1 MSQNIDKLI
10 QNIQKVIVGKD
21 EPIKLLVVSLLAK
34 GHILIEDTPGLG
46 KTILARALSKS
57 ISTNLKRVQC
67 TPDLLPSDI
76 TGVSIYNE
84 QERNFEFKAGPIFT
98 NILLVDEINR
108 TTPRTQS
115 SMLEAME
122 EHQVSA
128 DGKTYKLPSPF
139 MVIATQNPIEFHGT
153 YPLPEAQLDRFFM
166 KISMG
171 YPSIEDEIK
180 IMQMQEKVHPIEN
193 LKSVISTEDLLELQK
208 QVSDI
213 KIDTIVLRY
222 IASIMQALREHNSL
236 AYGAS
241 PRGSLALMHA
251 SKAFAMVEKKDFVD
265 PDIIK
270 KIAISVLS
278 HRIVIKPQYISS
290 LTNEDIIAD
299 VLAKTKVPK

>member
-10 QNIQKVIVGKD
+10 KNIQSVIVGKE
-21 EPIKLLVVSLLAK
+21 EPIKLLIVSLLAK

-57 ISTNLKRVQC
+57 ISTRLKRVQC

-84 QERNFEFKAGPIFT
+84 KERSFEFKAGPIFT

-171 YPSIEDEIK
+171 YPSIDDEIE
-180 IMQMQEKVHPIEN
+180 IMQMQEKTHPIEH
-193 LKSVISTEDLLELQK
+193 LKAVLSTEDLLELQK
-208 QVSDI
+208 QVSEI
-213 KIDTIVLRY
+213 KIDRIVLKY
-222 IASIMQALREHNSL
+222 IASIMHALREHNSL

-251 SKAFAMVEKKDFVD
+251 SKAFALVEKRDFVD

-270 KIAISVLS
+270 KIAIPVLS
-278 HRIVIKPQYISS
+278 HRIVIKPQYISN
-290 LTNEDIIAD
+290 LTNEDIVAD
-299 VLAKTKVPK
+299 VLATTKVPR

>member
-1 MSQNIDKLI
+1 MSNDIDKLI
-10 QNIQKVIVGKD
+10 KNIQSVIIGKD
-21 EPIKLLVVSLLAK
+21 ESIKLLVVSLLAK
-34 GHILIEDTPGLG
+34 GHLLIEDTPGLG

-57 ISTNLKRVQC
+57 VNGRLRRIQC
-67 TPDLLPSDI
+67 TPDLLPSDV

-84 QERNFEFKAGPIFT
+84 QERIFEFKPGPIFA

-122 EHQVSA
+122 EHQVTA
-128 DGKTYKLPSPF
+128 DGKTYRLPSPF

-171 YPSIEDEIK
+171 YPTIEAEIE
-180 IMQMQEKVHPIEN
+180 IMQMQEKVHPIKN
-193 LKSVISTEDLLELQK
+193 LKPVISIDKLIDLQK
-208 QVSDI
+208 QVTDI
-213 KIDTIVLRY
+213 KIDKLVLEY
-222 IASIMQALREHNSL
+222 IASIMHALRKHNSL

-251 SKAFAMVEKKDFVD
+251 SKAFAMIEKKDFVD

>member
-1 MSQNIDKLI
+1 MSNGIDKLL
-10 QNIQKVIVGKD
+10 QNIQSVIIGKD
-21 EPIKLLVVSLLAK
+21 ESIKLLVVSLLAK
-34 GHILIEDTPGLG
+34 GHLLIEDTPGLG
-46 KTILARALSKS
+46 KTILARALSQS
-57 ISTNLKRVQC
+57 ISGRLRRVQC
-67 TPDLLPSDI
+67 TPDLLPSDV

-84 QERNFEFKAGPIFT
+84 KERNFEFKPGPIFT

-122 EHQVSA
+122 EHQVTA

-139 MVIATQNPIEFHGT
+139 MVIATQNPLEYHGT

-166 KISMG
+166 RISMG
-171 YPSIEDEIK
+171 YPSIDEEVK
-180 IMQMQEKVHPIEN
+180 IMQMQEKTHPIEN
-193 LKSVISTEDLLELQK
+193 LKPVISTEQLIELQK
-208 QVSDI
+208 QVAEI
-213 KIDTIVLRY
+213 KIDTLVLEY
-222 IASIMQALREHNSL
+222 IASIMYGLREHNSL

-251 SKAFAMVEKKDFVD
+251 SKAFALIEKKDFVD

-270 KIAISVLS
+270 KIAIPVLS
-278 HRIVIKPQYISS
+278 HRIAVKPQYISS
-290 LTNEDIIAD
+290 VTNEDIVAD

>member
-1 MSQNIDKLI
+1 MSQKIDKLI
-10 QNIQKVIVGKD
+10 QNIQSVIVGKD
-21 EPIKLLVVSLLAK
+21 EPIKLLIVSLLAK

-46 KTILARALSKS
+46 KTVLARALAKS
-57 ISTNLKRVQC
+57 ISTRLKRVQC

-84 QERNFEFKAGPIFT
+84 KERSFEFQAGPIFT

-171 YPSIEDEIK
+171 YPSIEDEIE
-180 IMQMQEKVHPIEN
+180 IMQMQKKTHPIEN
-193 LKSVISTEDLLELQK
+193 LKAVLSTEDLLELQQ
-208 QVSDI
+208 QVSEI
-213 KIDTIVLRY
+213 KIDRIVLRY
-222 IASIMQALREHNSL
+222 IASIMHALREHNSL

-270 KIAISVLS
+270 KIAIPVLA
-278 HRIVIKPQYISS
+278 HRIVIKPQYISN

-299 VLAKTKVPK
+299 VLATTKVPR

>member
-1 MSQNIDKLI
+1 MSHNLNKLI
-10 QNIQKVIVGKD
+10 KNIQSVIVGKE
-21 EPIKLLVVSLLAK
+21 EPIKLLIVSLLAK

-57 ISTNLKRVQC
+57 ISTRLKRVQC

-84 QERNFEFKAGPIFT
+84 QERSFEFKAGPIFT

-122 EHQVSA
+122 EEQVTV

-166 KISMG
+166 KIGMG
-171 YPSIEDEIK
+171 YPTVEDEIE
-180 IMQMQEKVHPIEN
+180 IMQMQEKEHPIEN
-193 LKSVISTEDLLELQK
+193 LKPVISSQELLELQK
-208 QVSDI
+208 QVLNI
-213 KIDTIVLRY
+213 KIDKIVLKY
-222 IASIMQALREHNSL
+222 IALIMQALRKHNSL

-251 SKAFAMVEKKDFVD
+251 SKAFALVEKKDFVD

-270 KIAISVLS
+270 RIAVPVLS
-278 HRIVIKPQYISS
+278 HRIVIKPQYSAS

-299 VLAKTKVPK
+299 VLAKIEVPK

>member
-1 MSQNIDKLI
+1 MSTDIEKLI
-10 QNIQKVIVGKD
+10 TNIQSVIVGKD
-21 EPIKLLVVSLLAK
+21 ESIKFLVVALLSK
-34 GHILIEDTPGLG
+34 GHLLIEDAPGLG
-46 KTILARALSKS
+46 KTILARALSRS
-57 ISTNLKRVQC
+57 ISGKLSRVQC
-67 TPDLLPSDI
+67 TPDLLPSDV

-84 QERNFEFKAGPIFT
+84 QERNFEFKPGPIFT

-115 SMLEAME
+115 SMLEAMAE
-122 EHQVSA
+122 NQVSS
-128 DGKTYKLPSPF
+128 DGKTYRLPSPF

-166 KISMG
+166 RISMG
-171 YPSIEDEIK
+171 YPSIEDEVQ
-180 IMQMQEKVHPIEN
+180 IMQMQEKVHPIET
-193 LKSVISTEDLLELQK
+193 LQAVISTTQLLELQK

-213 KIDTIVLRY
+213 KIDKLVLEY
-222 IASIMQALREHNSL
+222 IAAIMHTLREHSSL

-251 SKAFAMVEKKDFVD
+251 SKAFAMIEQQNFVD
-265 PDIIK
+265 PHIIK
-270 KIAISVLS
+270 KIAIPVLS

-290 LTNEDIIAD
+290 LTPEDIVAD

>member
-1 MSQNIDKLI
+1 MSNGIDKLL
-10 QNIQKVIVGKD
+10 QNIQSVIIGKD
-21 EPIKLLVVSLLAK
+21 ESIKLLVVSLLAK
-34 GHILIEDTPGLG
+34 GHLLIEDTPGLG
-46 KTILARALSKS
+46 KTILARALSQS
-57 ISTNLKRVQC
+57 ISGRLRRVQC

-84 QERNFEFKAGPIFT
+84 KERNFEFKPGPIFA

-122 EHQVSA
+122 EHQVTA

-139 MVIATQNPIEFHGT
+139 MVIATQNPLEYHGT

-166 KISMG
+166 RISMG
-171 YPSIEDEIK
+171 YPSIDEEVK
-180 IMQMQEKVHPIEN
+180 IMQMQEKTHPIEN
-193 LKSVISTEDLLELQK
+193 LKPVISTEQLIELQK
-208 QVSDI
+208 QVAEI
-213 KIDTIVLRY
+213 KIDTLVLEY
-222 IASIMQALREHNSL
+222 IASIMHGLREHNSL

-251 SKAFAMVEKKDFVD
+251 SKAFALIEKKDFVD

-270 KIAISVLS
+270 KIAIPVLS
-278 HRIVIKPQYISS
+278 HRIAVKPQYISS
-290 LTNEDIIAD
+290 VTNEDIVAD

>member
-10 QNIQKVIVGKD
+10 KNIQGVIVGKD
-21 EPIKLLVVSLLAK
+21 EPIKLLIVSLLAK

-57 ISTNLKRVQC
+57 ISTRLKRVQC

-84 QERNFEFKAGPIFT
+84 QERSFEFKAGPIFT

-122 EHQVSA
+122 EHQVTA
-128 DGKTYKLPSPF
+128 DGKTYKLPFPF

-171 YPSIEDEIK
+171 YPTIEDEIE
-180 IMQMQEKVHPIEN
+180 IMQMQEKTHPIEN
-193 LKSVISTEDLLELQK
+193 LKAVISTDDLLKLQEE
-208 QVSDI
+208 VLNI
-213 KIDTIVLRY
+213 KIDKIVLKY
-222 IASIMQALREHNSL
+222 IASIMHALRKHSSL
-236 AYGAS
+236 AYGVS

-251 SKAFAMVEKKDFVD
+251 SKAFALVEKKDFVD

-270 KIAISVLS
+270 KIAIAVLS

-290 LTNEDIIAD
+290 LTSKDIVAD
-299 VLAKTKVPK
+299 ILAKTEVPR

>member
-10 QNIQKVIVGKD
+10 QNIQSVIVGKE
-21 EPIKLLVVSLLAK
+21 EPIKLLIVSLLAK

-57 ISTNLKRVQC
+57 ISTRLKRVQC

-84 QERNFEFKAGPIFT
+84 KERSFEFKAGPIFT

-171 YPSIEDEIK
+171 YPSIDDEIE
-180 IMQMQEKVHPIEN
+180 IMQMQEKTHPIEH
-193 LKSVISTEDLLELQK
+193 LKAVLSTEDLLELQK

-213 KIDTIVLRY
+213 KIDRIVLRY
-222 IASIMQALREHNSL
+222 IASIMHALREHNSL

-251 SKAFAMVEKKDFVD
+251 SKAFALVEKKDFVD

-270 KIAISVLS
+270 KIAIPVLS
-278 HRIVIKPQYISS
+278 HRIVIKPQYISN

-299 VLAKTKVPK
+299 VLATTKVPR

>member
-1 MSQNIDKLI
+1 MSKEIENLI
-10 QNIQKVIVGKD
+10 KNIQSVIIGKD
-21 EPIKLLVVSLLAK
+21 ESIKLLVVSLLAK
-34 GHILIEDTPGLG
+34 GHLLIEDTPGLG

-57 ISTNLKRVQC
+57 VSGRLRRIQC
-67 TPDLLPSDI
+67 TPDLLPSDV

-84 QERNFEFKAGPIFT
+84 QERVFEFKPGPIFT

-115 SMLEAME
+115 SMLEAMG
-122 EHQVSA
+122 EHQVSS
-128 DGKTYKLPSPF
+128 DGKTYILPSPF

-166 KISMG
+166 RISMG
-171 YPSIEDEIK
+171 YPSMDDEVK
-180 IMQMQEKVHPIEN
+180 IMQMQEKTHPIEN
-193 LKSVISTEDLLELQK
+193 LKAVISTEKLVELQQ
-208 QVSDI
+208 QVVNI
-213 KIDTIVLRY
+213 KIDTLVLEY
-222 IASIMQALREHNSL
+222 IASIMHALREHNSL

-251 SKAFAMVEKKDFVD
+251 SKAFAMIEKKDFVD

-270 KIAISVLS
+270 RIAIPILS
-278 HRIVIKPQYISS
+278 HRIVIKPQYISN

>member
-10 QNIQKVIVGKD
+10 KNIQSVIVGKD
-21 EPIKLLVVSLLAK
+21 EPIKLIVVSLLAK

-57 ISTNLKRVQC
+57 ISTRLKRVQC

-122 EHQVSA
+122 EHQVTA

-171 YPSIEDEIK
+171 YPTIDDEIE
-180 IMQMQEKVHPIEN
+180 IMQMQEKKHPIES
-193 LKSVISTEDLLELQK
+193 LKPVISTEDLLELQK

-213 KIDTIVLRY
+213 KIDRIVLEY
-222 IASIMQALREHNSL
+222 IASIMHSLREHNSL

-251 SKAFAMVEKKDFVD
+251 SKAFAMVNKKNFVD

-290 LTNEDIIAD
+290 LTSEDIIAD

>member
-1 MSQNIDKLI
+1 MSQKIDKLI
-10 QNIQKVIVGKD
+10 QNIQSVIVGKD

-46 KTILARALSKS
+46 KTVLARALSKS
-57 ISTNLKRVQC
+57 ISTRLKRVQC

-84 QERNFEFKAGPIFT
+84 KERSFEFKAGPIFT

-171 YPSIEDEIK
+171 YPSIEDEIE
-180 IMQMQEKVHPIEN
+180 IMQMQEKTHPIEN
-193 LKSVISTEDLLELQK
+193 LKAVLSTEDLLELQT
-208 QVSDI
+208 QVSEI
-213 KIDTIVLRY
+213 KIDRIVLRY
-222 IASIMQALREHNSL
+222 IASIMHALREHNSL

-270 KIAISVLS
+270 KIAIPVLS
-278 HRIVIKPQYISS
+278 HRIVIKPQYISN

-299 VLAKTKVPK
+299 VLATTKVPR

>member
-10 QNIQKVIVGKD
+10 KNIKSVIVGKD
-21 EPIKLLVVSLLAK
+21 EPIKLIVVSLLAK

-57 ISTNLKRVQC
+57 ISTRLNRVQC

-84 QERNFEFKAGPIFT
+84 QERSFEFKAGPIFT

-171 YPSIEDEIK
+171 YPTIDDEIE
-180 IMQMQEKVHPIEN
+180 IMQMQEKVHPIKN
-193 LKSVISTEDLLELQK
+193 LKPVISTEDLLELQK
-208 QVSDI
+208 QVADI
-213 KIDTIVLRY
+213 KIDILVLRY

-270 KIAISVLS
+270 KIAVSVLS

-290 LTNEDIIAD
+290 LTSEDIIAD
-299 VLAKTKVPK
+299 VLAKIKVPK

>member
-1 MSQNIDKLI
+1 MSQKIDKLI
-10 QNIQKVIVGKD
+10 QNIQSVIVGKD
-21 EPIKLLVVSLLAK
+21 EPIKLLIVSLLAK

-46 KTILARALSKS
+46 KTVLARALSKS
-57 ISTNLKRVQC
+57 ISTRLKRVQC

-84 QERNFEFKAGPIFT
+84 KERSFEFQAGPIFT

-171 YPSIEDEIK
+171 YPSIDDEIE
-180 IMQMQEKVHPIEN
+180 IMQMQERTHPIEN
-193 LKSVISTEDLLELQK
+193 LKAVLSTEDLLELQT
-208 QVSDI
+208 QVSEI
-213 KIDTIVLRY
+213 KIDRIVLRY
-222 IASIMQALREHNSL
+222 IASIMHALREHNSL

-270 KIAISVLS
+270 KIAIPVLA
-278 HRIVIKPQYISS
+278 HRIVIKPQYISN

-299 VLAKTKVPK
+299 VLATTKVPR

>member
-1 MSQNIDKLI
+1 MSNGIDKLL
-10 QNIQKVIVGKD
+10 QNIQSVIIGKD
-21 EPIKLLVVSLLAK
+21 ESIKLLVVSLLAK
-34 GHILIEDTPGLG
+34 GHLLIEDTPGLG
-46 KTILARALSKS
+46 KTILARALSQS
-57 ISTNLKRVQC
+57 ISGRLRRVQC

-84 QERNFEFKAGPIFT
+84 KERNFEFKPGPIFA

-122 EHQVSA
+122 EHQVTA

-139 MVIATQNPIEFHGT
+139 MVIATQNPLEYHGT

-166 KISMG
+166 RISMG
-171 YPSIEDEIK
+171 YPSIDEEVK
-180 IMQMQEKVHPIEN
+180 IMQMQEKTHPIEN
-193 LKSVISTEDLLELQK
+193 LKPVISTEQLIELQK
-208 QVSDI
+208 QVAEI
-213 KIDTIVLRY
+213 KIDTLVLEY
-222 IASIMQALREHNSL
+222 IASIMYGLREHNSL

-251 SKAFAMVEKKDFVD
+251 SKAFALIEKKDFVD

-270 KIAISVLS
+270 KIAIPVLS
-278 HRIVIKPQYISS
+278 HRIAVKPQYISS
-290 LTNEDIIAD
+290 VTNEDIVAD

>member
-10 QNIQKVIVGKD
+10 KNIQSVIVGKD
-21 EPIKLLVVSLLAK
+21 EPIKLLVVSLLAR

-57 ISTNLKRVQC
+57 ISTRLKRVQC

-84 QERNFEFKAGPIFT
+84 QERSFEFKAGPIFT

-122 EHQVSA
+122 EHQVTA

-171 YPSIEDEIK
+171 YPTIDDEIE
-180 IMQMQEKVHPIEN
+180 IMQMQEKQHPIES
-193 LKSVISTEDLLELQK
+193 LKPVISTEDLLELQK

-213 KIDTIVLRY
+213 KIDRIVLEY
-222 IASIMQALREHNSL
+222 IASIMHALREHNSL

-251 SKAFAMVEKKDFVD
+251 SKAFAMVDKKGFVD

-270 KIAISVLS
+270 KIAIAVLS

-290 LTNEDIIAD
+290 LTSEDIIAD

>member
-10 QNIQKVIVGKD
+10 KNIQSVIIGKD
-21 EPIKLLVVSLLAK
+21 EPIKLLIVSLLAK

-57 ISTNLKRVQC
+57 ISTRLKRVQC

-122 EHQVSA
+122 EHQVTA

-171 YPSIEDEIK
+171 YPTIEDEIE
-180 IMQMQEKVHPIEN
+180 IMQMQEKTHPIES
-193 LKSVISTEDLLELQK
+193 LKPVISTEDLLELQK
-208 QVSDI
+208 QVSNI
-213 KIDTIVLRY
+213 KIDKIVLKY
-222 IASIMQALREHNSL
+222 IASIMHALREHNSL

-251 SKAFAMVEKKDFVD
+251 SKAFAMVDKKDFVD

-290 LTNEDIIAD
+290 LTSEDIIAD

>member
-1 MSQNIDKLI
+1 MSNGIDKLL
-10 QNIQKVIVGKD
+10 QNIQSVIIGKD
-21 EPIKLLVVSLLAK
+21 ESIKLLVVSLLAK
-34 GHILIEDTPGLG
+34 GHLLIEDTPGLG
-46 KTILARALSKS
+46 KTILARALSQS
-57 ISTNLKRVQC
+57 ISGRLRRVQC

-84 QERNFEFKAGPIFT
+84 KERNFEFKPGPIFA

-122 EHQVSA
+122 EHQVTA

-139 MVIATQNPIEFHGT
+139 MVIATQNPLEYHGT

-166 KISMG
+166 RISMG
-171 YPSIEDEIK
+171 YPSIDEEVK
-180 IMQMQEKVHPIEN
+180 IMQMQEKTHPIEN
-193 LKSVISTEDLLELQK
+193 LKPVISTEQLIELQK
-208 QVSDI
+208 QVAEI
-213 KIDTIVLRY
+213 KIDTLVLEY
-222 IASIMQALREHNSL
+222 IASIMYGLREHNPL

-251 SKAFAMVEKKDFVD
+251 SKAFALIEKKDFVD

-270 KIAISVLS
+270 KIAIPVLS
-278 HRIVIKPQYISS
+278 HRIAVKPQYISS
-290 LTNEDIIAD
+290 VTNEDIVAD

>member
-10 QNIQKVIVGKD
+10 KNIQSIIVGKD
-21 EPIKLLVVSLLAK
+21 ESIKLLVVSLLAK

-57 ISTNLKRVQC
+57 INTRLKRIQC

-84 QERNFEFKAGPIFT
+84 QERSFEFKAGPIFT

-122 EHQVSA
+122 EHQVTA
-128 DGKTYKLPSPF
+128 DGRTYKLPSPF

-171 YPSIEDEIK
+171 YPTIKDEIE
-180 IMQMQEKVHPIEN
+180 IMQMQEKTHPIEN
-193 LKSVISTEDLLELQK
+193 LEPVISTEDLLNLQK
-208 QVSDI
+208 KVSDI
-213 KIDTIVLRY
+213 KIDKIVLKY
-222 IASIMQALREHNSL
+222 IASIMHALRKHNSL

-251 SKAFAMVEKKDFVD
+251 SKAFAMIEKKDFVD

-270 KIAISVLS
+270 KIAIAVLS
-278 HRIVIKPQYISS
+278 HRIVIKPQYASNVA
-290 LTNEDIIAD
+290 NEDIIAD
-299 VLAKTKVPK
+299 VLAKIEVPK

>member
-1 MSQNIDKLI
+1 MSKDIEKLI
-10 QNIQKVIVGKD
+10 ENIQSVIIGKD
-21 EPIKLLVVSLLAK
+21 ESIKFLVVSLLAK
-34 GHILIEDTPGLG
+34 GHLLIEDTPGLG

-57 ISTNLKRVQC
+57 INGKLRRVQC

-84 QERNFEFKAGPIFT
+84 QERSFEFKPGPIFA

-115 SMLEAME
+115 SMLEAMGE
-122 EHQVSA
+122 QQVSS
-128 DGKTYKLPSPF
+128 DGKTYRLPSPF

-166 KISMG
+166 RISMG
-171 YPSIEDEIK
+171 YPSVEDEVK
-180 IMQMQEKVHPIEN
+180 IMQMQEKVHPLDN
-193 LKSVISTEDLLELQK
+193 LKPVITTEKLIDLQK
-208 QVSDI
+208 QVADI
-213 KIDTIVLRY
+213 KIDKLVLEY
-222 IASIMQALREHNSL
+222 IATIMNALREHNSL

-241 PRGSLALMHA
+241 PRGSLALMNA
-251 SKAFAMVEKKDFVD
+251 AKAFALIEQKEFVD

-270 KIAISVLS
+270 KIAVFILA
-278 HRIVIKPQYISS
+278 HRIVIKPQYASS
-290 LTNEDIIAD
+290 LNNEDIIAD

>member
-10 QNIQKVIVGKD
+10 KNIQSVIVGKD
-21 EPIKLLVVSLLAK
+21 EPIKLLIVSLLAK

-57 ISTNLKRVQC
+57 ISTRLKRVQC

-84 QERNFEFKAGPIFT
+84 KERSFEFKAGPIFT

-171 YPSIEDEIK
+171 YPSIDDEIE
-180 IMQMQEKVHPIEN
+180 IMQMQEKTHPIEN
-193 LKSVISTEDLLELQK
+193 LKAVLSTEDLLELQK
-208 QVSDI
+208 QVSEI
-213 KIDTIVLRY
+213 KIDRIVLRY
-222 IASIMQALREHNSL
+222 IASIMHALREHNSL

-270 KIAISVLS
+270 KIAIPVLS
-278 HRIVIKPQYISS
+278 HRIVIKPQYISNV
-290 LTNEDIIAD
+290 TNADIIAD
-299 VLAKTKVPK
+299 VLATTKVPR

>member
-1 MSQNIDKLI
+1 MSKDIEKLI
-10 QNIQKVIVGKD
+10 ENIQSVIVGKD
-21 EPIKLLVVSLLAK
+21 ESIKLLVVSLLAK
-34 GHILIEDTPGLG
+34 GHLLIEDTPGLG

-57 ISTNLKRVQC
+57 ISGRLRRVQC
-67 TPDLLPSDI
+67 TPDLLPSDV

-84 QERNFEFKAGPIFT
+84 QERAFEFKPGPIFT

-115 SMLEAME
+115 SMLEAMA
-122 EHQVSA
+122 EHQVSS
-128 DGKTYKLPSPF
+128 DGKTYILPSPF

-166 KISMG
+166 RISMG
-171 YPSIEDEIK
+171 YPSIDDEIK
-180 IMQMQEKVHPIEN
+180 IMQMQEKTHPIES
-193 LKSVISTEDLLELQK
+193 LEPVISTDKLLELQQ

-213 KIDTIVLRY
+213 KIDKLVLEY
-222 IASIMQALREHNSL
+222 IAAIMHALREHNSL

-251 SKAFAMVEKKDFVD
+251 SKAFAMIEKQDFVD
-265 PDIIK
+265 PNIIK
-270 KIAISVLS
+270 KIAIPVLA

-290 LTNEDIIAD
+290 LTNEDIVAD

>member
-1 MSQNIDKLI
+1 MSQNIDKLME
-10 QNIQKVIVGKD
+10 NIQSVIVGKE
-21 EPIKLLVVSLLAK
+21 EPVKLLIVSLLAQ
-34 GHILIEDTPGLG
+34 GHVLIEDTPGLG
-46 KTILARALSKS
+46 KTILARALAKS
-57 ISTNLKRVQC
+57 INTRLKRIQC

-84 QERNFEFKAGPIFT
+84 QERSFEFKPGPIFT

-122 EHQVSA
+122 EQQVSV
-128 DGKTYKLPSPF
+128 DGKTYKLPTPF

-171 YPSIEDEIK
+171 YPTVDDEIE
-180 IMQMQEKVHPIEN
+180 IMLMQEKKHPIEE
-193 LKSVISTEDLLELQK
+193 LQSVISTQELLELQQ
-208 QVSDI
+208 QVLDI
-213 KIDTIVLRY
+213 KIDKLVLKY
-222 IASIMQALREHNSL
+222 IALIMQALRKHNSL

-251 SKAFAMVEKKDFVD
+251 SKAFALVENKEFVD

-270 KIAISVLS
+270 KIAVSVLS
-278 HRIVIKPQYISS
+278 HRIVIKPQYSSS
-290 LTNEDIIAD
+290 LTNEDIISD
-299 VLAKTKVPK
+299 VLAKTEVPR

>member
-1 MSQNIDKLI
+1 MSKNIEKLI
-10 QNIQKVIVGKD
+10 ENIQSVIVGKD
-21 EPIKLLVVSLLAK
+21 ESIKLLIVSLLAK
-34 GHILIEDTPGLG
+34 GHLLIEDTPGLG

-57 ISTNLKRVQC
+57 ISGKLNRVQC
-67 TPDLLPSDI
+67 TPDLLPSDV

-84 QERNFEFKAGPIFT
+84 QERSFEFNPGPIFT

-115 SMLEAME
+115 SMLEAMAE
-122 EHQVSA
+122 QQVSS

-166 KISMG
+166 RISMG
-171 YPSIEDEIK
+171 YPTIEDEIE
-180 IMQMQEKVHPIEN
+180 IMQMQEKKHPIES
-193 LKSVISTEDLLELQK
+193 LKPVISTDELLELQK
-208 QVSDI
+208 QVTDI
-213 KIDTIVLRY
+213 KIDKLVLEY
-222 IASIMQALREHNSL
+222 IASIMHDLREHNSL

-251 SKAFAMVEKKDFVD
+251 SKAFAMIEKKDFVD

-270 KIAISVLS
+270 KIAIPVLS
-278 HRIVIKPQYISS
+278 HRIVVKPQYISS
-290 LTNEDIIAD
+290 VTNEDIIAD
-299 VLAKTKVPK
+299 VLAKTEVPK